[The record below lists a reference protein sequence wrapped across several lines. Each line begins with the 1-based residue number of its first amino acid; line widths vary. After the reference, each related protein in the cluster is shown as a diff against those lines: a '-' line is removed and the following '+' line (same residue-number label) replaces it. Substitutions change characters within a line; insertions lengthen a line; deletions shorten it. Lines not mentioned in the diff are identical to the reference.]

1 MKDKDLKKEP
11 GRSWI
16 EVRNRVHS
24 FLVEDRSHPQTV
36 DIYAKLDD
44 LMRQIKKVGYL
55 PDMNFV
61 LHDVEEEQKRH
72 SLGHHSEKLA
82 IAFGLI
88 STPSGTSIRI
98 MKNLRVCGDCHT
110 ATKFISKVV
119 GRQIVL
125 RDVNRFH
132 HFKDGQCSCR
142 DYWIR
147 IQTALIS
154 RNDLAAHKN
163 LSFDDLLKFYSDCGS
178 KVYMKGLREH
188 NPVVQKSFGRVQC
201 VRKEGSHLVRPRGPL
216 G

>member
-1 MKDKDLKKEP
+1 KRAAKCLLELEPRDAASYVLLSNIYASAERWADRAKVIKMMKDKDLKKEP

-88 STPSGTSIRI
+88 STPSETSIRI
-98 MKNLRVCGDCHT
+98 MKNLCVCGDCRT

-142 DYWIR
+142 DYW
-147 IQTALIS
+147 
-154 RNDLAAHKN
+154 
-163 LSFDDLLKFYSDCGS
+163 
-178 KVYMKGLREH
+178 
-188 NPVVQKSFGRVQC
+188 
-201 VRKEGSHLVRPRGPL
+201 
-216 G
+216 